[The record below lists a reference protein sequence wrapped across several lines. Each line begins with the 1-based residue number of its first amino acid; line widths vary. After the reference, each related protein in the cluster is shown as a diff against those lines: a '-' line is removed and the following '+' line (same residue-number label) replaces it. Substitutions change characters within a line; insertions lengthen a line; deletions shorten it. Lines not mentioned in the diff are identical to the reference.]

1 MNELELAGQKLRW
14 SIIFF
19 LFLLCAAVTLWSFQ
33 IFSQQYSPVDP
44 DDTRF
49 FDVVIPEKSSA
60 RQVAAILKKHDL
72 INSEAAFLAYCR
84 KKGIDDQ
91 LKAGHYRFS
100 RSQSLGEIAENI
112 AEGRVV
118 KLSFTV
124 PEGYT
129 VEQIGQLMIDK
140 GICTEKEWEE
150 AISAGYDFDF
160 LDQVPSGQENRLE
173 GFLFPD
179 TYVISEDA
187 SARQV
192 INLMLANFA
201 EVWNKNFAQQAKKQG
216 YDVYEVIIKAS
227 MIEREAMV
235 EEERKTIAGV
245 IENRLEKGMPLQIDA
260 TVLYSLHEHKN
271 TVTYEDLEV
280 DSPYN
285 TYKYAGLPPGPIACP
300 GKASIEAALNPE
312 NHHYYY
318 YVSKGD
324 GSHYFSR
331 TYAEHLQAMRKYSN

>member
-1 MNELELAGQKLRW
+1 MNELKLMCQKLKW
-14 SIIFF
+14 GIILLALLLFVGVSIGGFRM
-19 LFLLCAAVTLWSFQ
+19 LN
-33 IFSQQYSPVDP
+33 QQYSPVDP
-44 DDTRF
+44 DDPRF
-49 FDVVIPEKSSA
+49 FDVVIPEKSNA
-60 RQVAAILKKHDL
+60 RQVASILKQYEL
-72 INSEAAFLAYCR
+72 IRSEAAFLAYCR
-84 KKGIDDQ
+84 KKGLDSQ

-100 RSQSLGEIAENI
+100 RSQPLEEIADSI
-112 AEGRVV
+112 AEGRAV

-129 VEQIGQLMIDK
+129 VEQIGQLLINK
-140 GICTEKEWEE
+140 GICTKEEWDKAVKEE
-150 AISAGYDFDF
+150 YGFDF
-160 LDQVPSGQENRLE
+160 LAEVPCGQENRLE

-179 TYVISEDA
+179 TYVVSEDA
-187 SARQV
+187 DVKQV

-201 EVWNKNFAQQAKKQG
+201 EVWNENFAQQAEEQNRG
-216 YDVYEVIIKAS
+216 VYEIIIQAS
-227 MIEREAMV
+227 MIEKEAMV

-245 IENRLEKGMPLQIDA
+245 IKNRLEKGMLLRIDA
-260 TVLYSLHEHKN
+260 TVLYSLHEHKDM
-271 TVTYEDLEV
+271 VTYEDLEV

-324 GSHYFSR
+324 GSHHFSR
-331 TYAEHLQAMRKYSN
+331 TYAEHLQAIRKYMN